1 MQVSHLSESMICSLE
16 HFYVFFFVDKFSHPQ
31 PCIHSL
37 HPIKDDY
44 IGPTPFTS
52 DYWATG
58 IRDGI
63 TVKRH
68 IENGRSLRIE
78 SGGFL
83 PPIEPSTPIDANG
96 VPLKSEDGS
105 SK

>member
-1 MQVSHLSESMICSLE
+1 MQVCSSFNVDLQLLMHLLLLHSEQ
-16 HFYVFFFVDKFSHPQ
+16 FSHPQ
-31 PCIHSL
+31 PCIHSQ
-37 HPIKDDY
+37 HHIKDDY
-44 IGPTPFTS
+44 VGPTPFTS

-58 IRDGI
+58 TRDGI

-78 SGGFL
+78 QGGFM

-96 VPLKSEDGS
+96 VPLNNENNS